1 MERSPVT
8 PASAAKSDPFQAIL
22 ATLYAGALSDILD
35 EMGYRNQVVDPKAGI
50 RPLRPDSVLFGRA
63 CTLKN
68 SLDTRVEDPYALA
81 IEAMDQMQPG
91 DVLIAAGDQPLDVG
105 IFGELSAAR
114 VTSRGGRG
122 ALIDGFTRD
131 GRKLIEI
138 GFPVFSKGVSPID
151 TTGRVRVVAYN
162 VPLAVGGST
171 VQPGQLV
178 FADLD
183 GIVLIPKEVEDDVL
197 ARALERVGVES
208 DVRRELNAGASLDEV
223 WQKYHVL

>member
-1 MERSPVT
+1 MDQSPAAPPT
-8 PASAAKSDPFQAIL
+8 SASPNPFEAIR
-22 ATLYAGALSDILD
+22 ASLYAGALSDVLD
-35 EMGYRNQVVDPKAGI
+35 EMGYRNQVVDPKAAI

-63 CTLKN
+63 CTLRN
-68 SLDTRVEDPYALA
+68 SLDARVEDPYALA
-81 IEAMDQMQPG
+81 MEAMDQMQPG

-131 GRKLIEI
+131 GRKLLET
-138 GFPVFSKGVSPID
+138 GFPVFCKGISPID

-162 VPLAVGGST
+162 VPLALGGLT

-183 GIVLIPKEVEDDVL
+183 GIVLIPKEAEDDVL
-197 ARALERVGVES
+197 ARALERVEVES
-208 DVRRELNAGASLDEV
+208 NVRRELNAGASLNEV

>member
-1 MERSPVT
+1 MDPSPAT
-8 PASAAKSDPFQAIL
+8 PAASDRHDPFEEIVA
-22 ATLYAGALSDILD
+22 ALYAGALSDILD
-35 EMGYRNQVVDPKAGI
+35 EMGFRDQVVDPRAGI

-63 CTLKN
+63 CTLLN
-68 SLDTRVEDPYALA
+68 SLDTRVDDPYALA

-114 VTSRGGRG
+114 VTARGGRG

-131 GRKLIEI
+131 GRKLIET

-151 TTGRVRVVAYN
+151 MTGRVRVIAYN
-162 VPLAVGGST
+162 VPLTVGGRT
-171 VQPGQLV
+171 VRPGQLV

-183 GIVLIPKEVEDDVL
+183 GIVLIPKESEDDVL
-197 ARALERVGVES
+197 ARALERVRVES
-208 DVRRELNAGASLDEV
+208 DVRRELNAGASLDHV